1 MSSFCLIFEDSTWS
15 LTQVTFFI
23 WIMLFIAN
31 FSSKIVSSWPRIL
44 CRCSS
49 DKSLASRGKHW
60 TLIFLDL
67 SLSQQFQFLLIDHLL
82 ICCDHFLW
90 LNCLLIL
97 FCWISSATIYLCC
110 GIERGV
116 CVAVS
121 LLLSHFVLCYNYYH
135 CTWWGILL
143 GHEYGITLGCSKK
156 RHSVLTLLLVYIF
169 SEKIKLYQ

>member
-1 MSSFCLIFEDSTWS
+1 MSSFCLTFENPTWS
-15 LTQVTFFI
+15 LIHITFFI
-23 WIMLFIAN
+23 RIMLFIAN
-31 FSSKIVSSWPRIL
+31 FSSKIVRSWPRIL
-44 CRCSS
+44 SRSS
-49 DKSLASRGKHW
+49 IDKSLASRGKHW

-82 ICCDHFLW
+82 ISRGHFLW

-97 FCWISSATIYLCC
+97 FSWISSAIYFCC
-110 GIERGV
+110 GIERCI

-121 LLLSHFVLCYNYYH
+121 LLLSHLVLCLNYYI
-135 CTWWGILL
+135 CTWRGILL

-156 RHSVLTLLLVYIF
+156 RHSMFTILLAYIF